1 MIRYILGARVIT
13 HNLRALINREIL
25 KHYKQMI
32 KIDFKVFKK
41 MFRFYNQ
48 MSSKYFT
55 ILKFLKLLKTQL
67 SVIVKKNVG
76 KLGEQQVCEQIIVI
90 SLK

>member
-1 MIRYILGARVIT
+1 
-13 HNLRALINREIL
+13 
-25 KHYKQMI
+25 
-32 KIDFKVFKK
+32 
-41 MFRFYNQ
+41 

-55 ILKFLKLLKTQL
+55 ILKFMKLLKTQL
-67 SVIVKKNVG
+67 SVIVKKNEG